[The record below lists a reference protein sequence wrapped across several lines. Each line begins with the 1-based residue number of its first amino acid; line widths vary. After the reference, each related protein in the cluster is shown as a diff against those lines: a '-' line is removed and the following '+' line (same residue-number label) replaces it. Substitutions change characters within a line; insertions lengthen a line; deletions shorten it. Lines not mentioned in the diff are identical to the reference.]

1 MYYIYAFLISIVVFL
16 CLHYL
21 KKTDNEIENPN
32 ENFYNVLSF
41 GIIYGITCV
50 MAFFMQ
56 DLFIGIGQQHKIGNK
71 KKKDDNDSDDND
83 DIDNNT
89 DINMLKRIPEN
100 IKTGIDPHD
109 SSDDESVISD

>member
-1 MYYIYAFLISIVVFL
+1 MYYIYAFLISIVVFV

-21 KKTDNEIENPN
+21 KKTTHEIENPN
-32 ENFYNVLSF
+32 ETFYNVLSF

-50 MAFFMQ
+50 IAFFMQ
-56 DLFIGIGQQHKIGNK
+56 DLFIGIGQQNKIANK
-71 KKKDDNDSDDND
+71 KKTDHDDDDD

-100 IKTGIDPHD
+100 IKTGIDPYD
-109 SSDDESVISD
+109 SSDDESGISD